1 MNMRLVRSTAYSLTA
16 ILVAVGGMMLC
27 GCSSSVGQ
35 ATAADVNNRAFAF
48 PTGAVFHAALA
59 NMPTTLTFTD
69 NATTF
74 TLSFAG
80 GTVTGTSVLGSCI
93 LTVNASAYTAGT
105 GPLVHN
111 VIALSTC
118 EYYSTDNTLSDT
130 NGTITATSIPALPA
144 GTSSSAP

>member
-1 MNMRLVRSTAYSLTA
+1 MRLVRSTVRSLTA
-16 ILVAVGGMMLC
+16 ILAAVGAMMLC

-48 PTGAVFHAALA
+48 PTGAVFHAALTR
-59 NMPTTLTFTD
+59 MPTTLTFTD

-93 LTVNASAYTAGT
+93 LTVTASAYTAGT
-105 GPLVHN
+105 GPQVHD
-111 VIALSTC
+111 VIALSPC
-118 EYYSTDNTLSDT
+118 EFDSTDNTLSVT
-130 NGTITATSIPALPA
+130 NGTITATSVPAVPA
-144 GTSSSAP
+144 GTSSSTP